1 MKNNN
6 SLVATLKSL
15 RGNPRG
21 CVYAEPLWG
30 IPFNLY
36 APYISVYML
45 ALHVSDEQIG
55 LIASIGTAFQVFMAL
70 FSGVIT
76 DKLGRRRTTLFFDII
91 AWSVPALISAIA
103 QDFWYF
109 LVAAIINSVWRITY
123 TSWNCLLVEDAEPD
137 QLVGIYSW
145 IYIANLIV
153 GFVAPLA
160 APLIERFTLVPT
172 VRGLYIF
179 AAIMFTV
186 KAFVTYWLTEETAQ
200 GKVRM
205 SETKHQ
211 SILSIL
217 SEYRGV
223 LQQLLRTPETLY
235 TAGIM
240 LVFSISMLIS
250 NNFWAVVV
258 TQKLHFPDQALSYFP
273 FVKSAVMILFFFLV
287 MPRIGAMH
295 FKLPM
300 VLGFLGFAAS
310 QVILVNTPEQS
321 YVILL
326 ISVLLEAFSFATVS
340 PLIDR
345 MTVLTVEPK
354 ERARILSILYVA
366 IILLTSPFGWVAGT
380 LSALDKN
387 LPFVLNIAL
396 FAIGALLA
404 YFAARSANT
413 TLAVEPVVVESVE
426 TLND

>member
-1 MKNNN
+1 LKND
-6 SLVATLKSL
+6 SLISTLRKL

-36 APYISVYML
+36 APYVSVYML

-91 AWSVPALISAIA
+91 AWSVPSLISAIA

-109 LVAAIINSVWRITY
+109 LVAAVINSVWRITH

-160 APLIERFTLVPT
+160 APLIEKFTLVPT

-211 SILSIL
+211 SAMSIL

-250 NNFWAVVV
+250 GNFWAVIV

-273 FVKSAVMILFFFLV
+273 FVKSGVMILFFFTV
-287 MPRIGAMH
+287 MPKIGMMH
-295 FKLPM
+295 FKMPM
-300 VLGFLGFAAS
+300 VLGFLGLAAS
-310 QVILVNTPEQS
+310 QVVLINTPEQG
-321 YVILL
+321 YGVLIL
-326 ISVLLEAFSFATVS
+326 SVLLEAFSFATVS

-345 MTVLTVEPK
+345 MTVLTVDPK
-354 ERARILSILYVA
+354 ERARILSILSVV

-380 LSALDKN
+380 LSALDKGF
-387 LPFVLNIAL
+387 PFTLNIVL
-396 FAIGALLA
+396 LVVGALLA
-404 YFAARSANT
+404 YLAAQSSKRTPS
-413 TLAVEPVVVESVE
+413 LEPATVESIE
-426 TLND
+426 SSS